1 MIDDRVGDDR
11 AETGEP
17 SDGVAVVTGGSGGIG
32 QAVVAALVRRGIRTA
47 VLDLARSERAVPGT
61 AASGVAASGAGAP
74 AAGAAG
80 GAASAEAELSLTC
93 DVRDP
98 DAVESAVNR
107 VGDELGPIRYL
118 VCAAGVV
125 SEAPLTELD
134 PAEFRRVVEISLYG
148 TFHALRA
155 VLPHMV
161 ARGRGSVVAMSTG
174 WATKGYP
181 NGAHYAAAKAGV
193 EALVK
198 SAALETASSGV
209 RVNAV
214 APGPI
219 ETPMLTDFPDYHA
232 RAADRAR
239 AIPMGRVGEVEDVV
253 GPVLFLLGSESQYMT
268 GQIVQ
273 VNGGLLMP

>member
-1 MIDDRVGDDR
+1 
-11 AETGEP
+11 
-17 SDGVAVVTGGSGGIG
+17 VA
-32 QAVVAALVRRGIRTA
+32 
-47 VLDLARSERAVPGT
+47 GT
-61 AASGVAASGAGAP
+61 AAFP
-74 AAGAAG
+74 GAA
-80 GAASAEAELSLTC
+80 LSLTC
-93 DVRDP
+93 DVRDAE
-98 DAVESAVNR
+98 AVEAAVRR
-107 VGDELGPIRYL
+107 VAAELGPIRYL

-125 SEAPLTELD
+125 SEAPITGLD
-134 PAEFRRVVEISLYG
+134 PAEFRRVVEISLFG

-155 VLPHMV
+155 VLPFMIG
-161 ARGRGSVVAMSTG
+161 RGRGSVVAMSTG

-181 NGAHYAAAKAGV
+181 NGGHYAAAKAGV

-198 SAALETASSGV
+198 SAALETAAAGV

-219 ETPMLTDFPDYHA
+219 ETPMLTDFPDYDA

-253 GPVLFLLGSESQYMT
+253 GPVMFLLGDESRYMT

>member
-1 MIDDRVGDDR
+1 MIDGTAQ
-11 AETGEP
+11 AEGP
-17 SDGVAVVTGGSGGIG
+17 VMPAGVAVVTGGAGGIG
-32 QAVVAALVRRGIRTA
+32 RAVVAALARRGIRTA
-47 VLDLARSERAVPGT
+47 VLDLAASRAGGT
-61 AASGVAASGAGAP
+61 AEAA
-74 AAGAAG
+74 
-80 GAASAEAELSLTC
+80 LSLDC

-98 DAVESAVNR
+98 EAVETAMAR
-107 VGDELGPIRYL
+107 AAAELGPVRYL

-125 SEAPLTELD
+125 SEAPLAELE
-134 PAEFRRVVEISLYG
+134 PAEFRRVVEISLFG
-148 TFHALRA
+148 GFHALRA
-155 VLPHMV
+155 VLPEMV
-161 ARGRGSVVAMSTG
+161 ARGEGSVVAMSTG

-198 SAALETASSGV
+198 SAALETAAAGV

-239 AIPMGRVGEVEDVV
+239 AIPMGRVGEVGDVV
-253 GPVLFLLGSESQYMT
+253 GPVLFLLGEDSRYMT

>member
-1 MIDDRVGDDR
+1 MTDLEDGSGLTV
-11 AETGEP
+11 P
-17 SDGVAVVTGGSGGIG
+17 LSDGVAIVTGGSGGIG
-32 QAVVAALVRRGIRTA
+32 GGVVAALSGRGVRTA
-47 VLDLARSERAVPGT
+47 VLDLA
-61 AASGVAASGAGAP
+61 ASGSSGP
-74 AAGAAG
+74 G
-80 GAASAEAELSLTC
+80 GAALTLDC

-98 DAVESAVNR
+98 AAVAAAVARVSA
-107 VGDELGPIRYL
+107 ELGPIGYL

-125 SEAPLTELD
+125 SEAPVTELD

-161 ARGRGSVVAMSTG
+161 TRGRGSVVAMSTG

-198 SAALETASSGV
+198 SAALEVAAAGV

-214 APGPI
+214 APGPV
-219 ETPMLTDFPDYHA
+219 ETPMLTDFPDYRA

-239 AIPMGRVGEVEDVV
+239 AIPMGRVGEVGDVV
-253 GPVLFLLGSESQYMT
+253 GPVMFLLGQDSEYMT
-268 GQIVQ
+268 GQVVQ

>member
-1 MIDDRVGDDR
+1 MADPTAG
-11 AETGEP
+11 AGSAAAGEP
-17 SDGVAVVTGGSGGIG
+17 LPGGVAIITGGSGGIG
-32 QAVVAALVRRGIRTA
+32 QAVTAALSRRGIRTA
-47 VLDLARSERAVPGT
+47 VLDP
-61 AASGVAASGAGAP
+61 AASGGPP
-74 AAGAAG
+74 A
-80 GAASAEAELSLTC
+80 LRC

-98 DAVESAVNR
+98 AAVEAAVSW
-107 VGDELGPIRYL
+107 VEEDLGPVRYL

-125 SEAPLTELD
+125 SEAPLGELD
-134 PAEFRRVVEISLYG
+134 PAEFRRVVEVSLYG
-148 TFHALRA
+148 TFHAFRA
-155 VLPHMV
+155 VLPRM
-161 ARGRGSVVAMSTG
+161 ADRGQGSVVAMSTG

-198 SAALETASSGV
+198 SAALEVAGRGV

-214 APGPI
+214 APGPV
-219 ETPMLTDFPDYHA
+219 ETPMLTDFPDYHD

-239 AIPMGRVGEVEDVV
+239 AIPMGRVGQPDDVAD
-253 GPVLFLLGSESQYMT
+253 PVLFLLGDGSRYMT

>member
-1 MIDDRVGDDR
+1 MIDGTAD
-11 AETGEP
+11 AEGP
-17 SDGVAVVTGGSGGIG
+17 AMPAGVAVVTGGAGGIG
-32 QAVVAALVRRGIRTA
+32 RAIVAALARRGIRTA
-47 VLDLARSERAVPGT
+47 VLDLATSR
-61 AASGVAASGAGAP
+61 
-74 AAGAAG
+74 AG
-80 GAASAEAELSLTC
+80 GPAEADLPLDC

-98 DAVESAVNR
+98 DAVETAMTRVAV
-107 VGDELGPIRYL
+107 ELGPVRYL

-125 SEAPLTELD
+125 SEAPLAELE
-134 PAEFRRVVEISLYG
+134 PAEFRRVVEISLFG
-148 TFHALRA
+148 GFHALRA
-155 VLPHMV
+155 VLPGMV
-161 ARGRGSVVAMSTG
+161 ARGEGSVVAMSTG

-198 SAALETASSGV
+198 SAALETAAAGV

-219 ETPMLTDFPDYHA
+219 ETPMLTDFPDYRA

-239 AIPMGRVGEVEDVV
+239 AIPMGRVGDVGDVV
-253 GPVLFLLGSESQYMT
+253 GPVLFLLGEDSRYMT
-268 GQIVQ
+268 GQIIQ